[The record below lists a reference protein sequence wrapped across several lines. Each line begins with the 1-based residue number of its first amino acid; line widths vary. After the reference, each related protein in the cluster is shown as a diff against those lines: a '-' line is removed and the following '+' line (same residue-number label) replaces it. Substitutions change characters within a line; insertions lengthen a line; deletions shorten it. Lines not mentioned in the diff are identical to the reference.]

1 VKFYVPIAM
10 QKNIIRREPIT
21 EVIEEGTDAFA
32 LVVTGTKAQELLDNE
47 TFKATVNELT
57 AQITDQILSSPVN
70 DPIMRQN
77 LYMIYKALENLVR
90 ILKASAS
97 TKLLVQ
103 DQLLEES
110 DEDVDLSNEINE
122 D

>member
-1 VKFYVPIAM
+1 
-10 QKNIIRREPIT
+10 
-21 EVIEEGTDAFA
+21 
-32 LVVTGTKAQELLDNE
+32 
-47 TFKATVNELT
+47 
-57 AQITDQILSSPVN
+57 
-70 DPIMRQN
+70 MRQN